1 MKYYKIKTVNG
12 FQYIKSKE
20 AIRNKKQA
28 SQLLQELVV
37 CIYPVS
43 LVEYAIK
50 KYLTKQSRGAIIK
63 IQKGSERNEKSSEIK
78 PTSQKIAETH
88 SPQVMH
94 IRAGQQGDRVFSEVR
109 RRMEPVGILVLFY
122 LAARAR
128 TMRAEFTIIPQPPHF
143 VKQKLE

>member
-43 LVEYAIK
+43 SVEYAIK
-50 KYLTKQSRGAIIK
+50 KCLT
-63 IQKGSERNEKSSEIK
+63 E
-78 PTSQKIAETH
+78 
-88 SPQVMH
+88 
-94 IRAGQQGDRVFSEVR
+94 
-109 RRMEPVGILVLFY
+109 
-122 LAARAR
+122 
-128 TMRAEFTIIPQPPHF
+128 
-143 VKQKLE
+143 